1 MKLARIYEDAKYQ
14 PSISSFLQ
22 YSKAVSLTQFVK
34 IVRMCLQTFFCQK
47 FECLFK
53 LTSDFMIKHHDDVET
68 LTTQNITFVFAVKKV
83 VFMAVHA

>member
-1 MKLARIYEDAKYQ
+1 MKLLIID
-14 PSISSFLQ
+14 PSFLQ

-34 IVRMCLQTFFCQK
+34 NLYIVRMCLQTFFCQK

-53 LTSDFMIKHHDDVET
+53 LTSDYMIKHHDDVET